1 MTRSRAAFIIERV
14 ISFYRDGFR
23 NMSDWGRK
31 VWIIIIIKLFVIFVL
46 LRFLFF
52 PDLLKKNFANDSER
66 GDYIREHLLNNE

>member
-1 MTRSRAAFIIERV
+1 MTRNSASDVIGRV

-46 LRFLFF
+46 LRLLFF
-52 PDLLKKNFANDSER
+52 PDLLKKNFTNDSER